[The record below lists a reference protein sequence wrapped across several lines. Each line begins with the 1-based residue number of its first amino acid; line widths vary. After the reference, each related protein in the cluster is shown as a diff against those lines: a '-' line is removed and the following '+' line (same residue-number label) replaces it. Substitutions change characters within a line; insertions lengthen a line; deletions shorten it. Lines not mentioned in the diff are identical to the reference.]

1 MCYILDF
8 LPTALNPVFDA
19 EFCAGIHS
27 ICIKSQNEL
36 AKKPK
41 YKVKLNSSY
50 LVPLW

>member
-8 LPTALNPVFDA
+8 LPAALNPVFDA

-41 YKVKLNSSY
+41 LFLPMFGKR
-50 LVPLW
+50 